1 MPSQLVWKIWCIM
14 RGLSYLSSIR
24 IIRYR
29 IVSSWRRAQER
40 SHDQRRSGDRHHS
53 SDSGPNPELILKEV
67 PREPS
72 QNQTISKIIFQ
83 TWKSRV
89 AIPSHYRYWRSTFI
103 RLNPEFQC
111 MLWDDDDNRSFI
123 ADEFP
128 WFLPTYDD
136 FPAAIFRA
144 DAIRPFFLFRY
155 GGVYADMDTECLL
168 PLSTM
173 TTSGDIILGQM
184 GRKAKSANAIPNAI
198 MASKPFQLF
207 WLLVIAL
214 MIEKAERVGA
224 RDLMKAGPEPFT
236 GPVLLH
242 EAFDLYRS
250 ESERSIR
257 ARAQPVIT
265 KLPEQLNARLQA
277 GRIEL
282 LAPHLWYPLD
292 WTNPIH
298 KWLLRDFLLRHKTI
312 LGPADTCS
320 LFPKSAL
327 VTYWTHSW

>member
-1 MPSQLVWKIWCIM
+1 
-14 RGLSYLSSIR
+14 
-24 IIRYR
+24 
-29 IVSSWRRAQER
+29 
-40 SHDQRRSGDRHHS
+40 
-53 SDSGPNPELILKEV
+53 
-67 PREPS
+67 
-72 QNQTISKIIFQ
+72 
-83 TWKSRV
+83 
-89 AIPSHYRYWRSTFI
+89 
-103 RLNPEFQC
+103 

-123 ADEFP
+123 ANEFP
-128 WFLPTYDD
+128 WFLPMYDD
-136 FPAAIFRA
+136 FPAPIFRA
-144 DAIRPFFLFRY
+144 DAVRPFFLFRY
-155 GGVYADMDTECLL
+155 GGLYADMDTECLL

-173 TTSGDIILGQM
+173 TISGDIVLGQM
-184 GRKAKSANAIPNAI
+184 GRKAKSTNAIPNAI

-265 KLPEQLNARLQA
+265 KLPEQLNARLQV

-292 WTNPIH
+292 WTNPIY
-298 KWLLRDFLLRHKTI
+298 KWLLRDFLLRHKAI
-312 LGPADTCS
+312 LGPADTCL

>member
-1 MPSQLVWKIWCIM
+1 MPSQPVWKIWYIV

-29 IVSSWRRAQER
+29 IVTLWRRAQER
-40 SHDQRRSGDRHHS
+40 RLDQRRSRDRNRS
-53 SDSGPNPELILKEV
+53 SDNGQNPEPILKEV
-67 PREPS
+67 PHEPRH
-72 QNQTISKIIFQ
+72 NQTIPKIIFQ

-89 AIPSHYRYWRSTFI
+89 AVPSHYRYWRSTFI
-103 RLNPEFQC
+103 RLNPEFQYV
-111 MLWDDDDNRSFI
+111 MWDDDDNRAFI
-123 ADEFP
+123 ANEFP
-128 WFLPTYDD
+128 WFLPMYDD
-136 FPAAIFRA
+136 FPAPIFRA
-144 DAIRPFFLFRY
+144 DAVRPFFLFRY
-155 GGVYADMDTECLL
+155 GGLYADMDTECLL
-168 PLSTM
+168 PLSKM
-173 TTSGDIILGQM
+173 TTSGDIVLGQM

-198 MASKPFQLF
+198 MASKAFQLF

-224 RDLMKAGPEPFT
+224 QDLMKAGPEPFT

-265 KLPEQLNARLQA
+265 KLSEQLNARLQV

-298 KWLLRDFLLRHKTI
+298 KWLLRDFLLRHRTI
-312 LGPADTCS
+312 LGPADTCL

-327 VTYWTHSW
+327 VTYWTHTW